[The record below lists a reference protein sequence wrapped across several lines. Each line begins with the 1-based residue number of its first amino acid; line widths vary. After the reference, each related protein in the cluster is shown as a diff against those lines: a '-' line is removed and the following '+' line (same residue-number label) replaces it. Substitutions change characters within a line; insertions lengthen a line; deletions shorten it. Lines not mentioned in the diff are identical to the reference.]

1 MRKSVPTQQAAS
13 ERLRVAE
20 PQREFTPHVV
30 SPLTSACPGR
40 IIVTLMNALDK
51 YDLKRGVAAL
61 CIGGGEATAIA
72 IERVQ

>member
-1 MRKSVPTQQAAS
+1 MWKSVPTQQAVS

-40 IIVTLMNALDK
+40 MSVTLMVVMFGRIGFCGRDTVKLPLPPNW
-51 YDLKRGVAAL
+51 LK
-61 CIGGGEATAIA
+61 
-72 IERVQ
+72 VQGPT

>member
-40 IIVTLMNALDK
+40 MSVTLMVVMFGRIGCVGLD
-51 YDLKRGVAAL
+51 
-61 CIGGGEATAIA
+61 
-72 IERVQ
+72 RVKLPSPPNWLNVQGPT